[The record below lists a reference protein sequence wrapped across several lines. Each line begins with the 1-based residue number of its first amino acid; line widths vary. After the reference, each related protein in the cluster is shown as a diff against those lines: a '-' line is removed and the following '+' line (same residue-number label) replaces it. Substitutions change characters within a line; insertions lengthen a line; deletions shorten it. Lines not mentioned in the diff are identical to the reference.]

1 MDSLN
6 VVQSFLPL
14 YEPRADFI
22 IIARY
27 IVIVLSFLFVPYISV
42 LFGSVVFSL
51 ATSTKGHFEEK
62 PLLSR
67 FSEEVMNM
75 LGNNLVAGIT
85 LALLPLI
92 TMLIAFS
99 HLMYG
104 SVIEAGIGQYL
115 LITTVL
121 ILAGIIAS
129 YIYTKSFKN
138 RDDAIWMHTALGLGA
153 AGTLTAG
160 IFAFVSSVTILLWPE
175 KWDQIQTI
183 IPLTYDWN
191 MIARFKLFLFAALAF
206 TGAAI
211 LFYFFRW
218 DGGKEEEMD
227 AEYGE
232 LVRNFGGGT
241 TLGFSILSALMF
253 LWFMV
258 TLPYPA
264 KSYGVYFF
272 GVAVLFFLMLTVL
285 RSYGVLSS
293 KSTASATSIFVFLL
307 GFFLMTFVTESAAR
321 GNSLLYQNYSL
332 DKIAEKVA
340 LDIEIARSEKFRGV
354 EATFELGEEIY
365 AAKCAACHRFDVK
378 LVGPPHLEVVP
389 KYNGDLEALKQYIY
403 QPVKVDDSYPAMP
416 SQGLKPFEA
425 ESAAIYIMKRVEE
438 MQQNQ

>member
-22 IIARY
+22 VIARY
-27 IVIVLSFLFVPYISV
+27 IVIVLSLLFVPYISV

-67 FSEEVMNM
+67 FSEDVMNM

-104 SVIEAGIGQYL
+104 SSIEHNIGQYL
-115 LITTVL
+115 LIATVL
-121 ILAGIIAS
+121 TLAGIIAA
-129 YIYTKSFKN
+129 YVYTKSFKT
-138 RDDAIWMHTALGLGA
+138 RDKNIFMHAALGLGA
-153 AGTLTAG
+153 AGTLTAA
-160 IFAFVSSVTILLWPE
+160 IFVFVSSVTILLWPE
-175 KWDQIQTI
+175 KWERIQTI
-183 IPLTYDWN
+183 VPLTFDWN
-191 MIARFKLFLFAALAF
+191 MIARFKMFLFGALAF
-206 TGAAI
+206 TGASI

-218 DGGKEEEMD
+218 DGGKEDMD
-227 AEYGE
+227 SKYSE

-241 TLGFSILSALMF
+241 TLAFSILSALMF

-264 KSYGVYFF
+264 KSYGVYFL

-285 RSYGVLSS
+285 RSYGVLSNQ
-293 KSTASATSIFVFLL
+293 TTGSATSIFILLL
-307 GFFLMTFVTESAAR
+307 GFFLMTFATESAAR

-354 EATFELGEEIY
+354 EATYELGEEIY

-438 MQQNQ
+438 MQNQ